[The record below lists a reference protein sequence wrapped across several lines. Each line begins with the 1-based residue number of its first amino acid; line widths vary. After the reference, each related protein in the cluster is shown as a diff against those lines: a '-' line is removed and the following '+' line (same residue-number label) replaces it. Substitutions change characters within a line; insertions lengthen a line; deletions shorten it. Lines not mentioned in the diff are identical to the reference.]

1 MKPLNKLDRKNMK
14 NMKNFTQKFTLV
26 TCGLLAAFMGAACA
40 SDAKISTHENNN
52 NSIADKVAVK
62 PNVLFILVDD
72 LRVQYGPYDFDG
84 AITPNIDA
92 LAGQGVAFTQAY
104 SNVPVCGASRASMLT
119 GVRPTINRFVAFESA
134 DKVAP
139 WAPSMAQVFTDNGYT
154 AYSLGKVFNN
164 LTDHQSA
171 WSELPWRPK
180 GVIDEDSTSG
190 NKKQA
195 TLLSR
200 HDYVT
205 QESLKMASKGIKNHP
220 AFEQA
225 EVEDDAYKNG
235 KIAQRAISDLQRLKK
250 AGKPFFLA
258 VGLRKPHLPFNAPRK
273 YWDLYDENSI
283 QLTKTPARAKNAPS
297 QSDHEWNELRN
308 YGHDGAMAKK
318 GPMSDEMARKLIHGY
333 HAATSYSDALVGN
346 ILAKLKAL
354 DLEDNTIV
362 VLWGDHGWSL
372 GEHTHWAKHSSYD
385 VTNHVPLIIKVPGLT
400 KGEFSSG
407 LVESV
412 DIFPTLTELTGL
424 KAPVSL
430 QGDSLVSMLKVPDS
444 KVNDAVF
451 PRWKNADS
459 IRTEKYFYTEW
470 RNKKNNKVLARML
483 FDHSIDPRETINV
496 AEKAIYA
503 QVVQDLHNKLA
514 QHIKKI
520 EQ

>member
-1 MKPLNKLDRKNMK
+1 MK
-14 NMKNFTQKFTLV
+14 NLNLLTCSLLVAMVSTSCTSNASVSEKSNNKEYAANTL
-26 TCGLLAAFMGAACA
+26 T
-40 SDAKISTHENNN
+40 
-52 NSIADKVAVK
+52 K

-72 LRVQYGPYDFDG
+72 LRVQYGDYDFDN

-134 DKVAP
+134 DKIAP
-139 WAPSMAQVFTDNGYT
+139 WAPSMAQVFTENGYT

-164 LTDHQSA
+164 VTDHQSA

-180 GVIDEDSTSG
+180 GVVNEDSTSG

-205 QESLKMASKGIKNHP
+205 QQGIEMAKKGIKNHP
-220 AFEQA
+220 AFEKA
-225 EVEDDAYKNG
+225 DVEDDAYKNG
-235 KIAQRAISDLQRLKK
+235 KIAKRAISDLQRLKK

-258 VGLRKPHLPFNAPRK
+258 VGLSKPHLPFNAPSK
-273 YWDLYDENSI
+273 YWDLYDENNI
-283 QLTKTPARAKNAPS
+283 QLTKTPDKATNAPK
-297 QSDHEWNELRN
+297 QSNHEWNELRN
-308 YGHDGAMAKK
+308 YGHDGAMPKK
-318 GPMSDEMARKLIHGY
+318 GNMPDDIARKLIHGY

-346 ILAKLKAL
+346 ILAELNTLGL
-354 DLEDNTIV
+354 DDNTIV

-385 VTNHVPLIIKVPGLT
+385 VTNHIPLIIKVPGMT
-400 KGEFSSG
+400 KGEFSNG

-412 DIFPTLTELTGL
+412 DIFPTLTALAGL
-424 KAPVSL
+424 KSPNSL
-430 QGDSLVSMLKVPDS
+430 QGDSLVPMLNDVS
-444 KVNDAVF
+444 AEVNQAVF

-459 IRTEKYFYTEW
+459 IRTEKYLYTEW

-496 AEKAIYA
+496 AEESTYA
-503 QVVQDLHNKLA
+503 QVVEDLHQQLA
-514 QHIKKI
+514 QHIKQT